1 MGYEYLSTIIVFII
15 VLIGIV
21 AWLPV
26 STINSMRHVEEHR
39 EDRYST
45 SLRLIDADSGTR
57 FSDERNNSKGVSMQ
71 PNERRVTTLSPA
83 YIAQVRHERRQAVR
97 RRQIIVAALV
107 VVTIVVLALAF
118 GLHYSPLFALIPAA
132 MTAAVLALGAHA
144 ARQAR
149 EWERKVSE
157 AKARSRRSAA
167 ARVKAKAAQQTTATN
182 VGERTVMDDSP
193 TYEMER
199 REIRRVLREAQAEQA
214 RALAERAQAAG
225 REAAPVVE
233 ATPVAVEPDVVSS
246 DERAAVAPAAQP
258 ASVERHGEPA
268 AQTEAQTSDATA
280 ELAEVRPARA
290 LDAFDMATSPEL
302 ISFSLGEARN
312 IADEPEEA
320 PESREIKSARQV
332 AKATPVDTA
341 EQRSLA
347 AEAVMETEPA
357 AQETE
362 PAAQS
367 ETKAKEGEPNGG
379 HADTSADDELMAQA
393 TRADVTDVAS
403 FHQSEEQAKVA
414 VPAAT
419 SDSLGR
425 DLQAILARRGA

>member
-1 MGYEYLSTIIVFII
+1 MGYEYLSTVIVLII

-83 YIAQVRHERRQAVR
+83 YVAQVRHERRQAVR

-107 VVTIVVLALAF
+107 VVTVVVLALAF

-167 ARVKAKAAQQTTATN
+167 ARVQAEAARQAAATN
-182 VGERTVMDDSP
+182 DGERADMDDSP

-214 RALAERAQAAG
+214 RALAERAQAAA
-225 REAAPVVE
+225 RDAAPSVE
-233 ATPVAVEPDVVSS
+233 AEAIPVAPAVASPS
-246 DERAAVAPAAQP
+246 APIAVAPPKEADAAECRVGDT
-258 ASVERHGEPA
+258 AA
-268 AQTEAQTSDATA
+268 AQTETQASDSTA
-280 ELAEVRPARA
+280 ELTEVRPARA

-312 IADEPEEA
+312 IASESEA

-357 AQETE
+357 AAEAKDKDAE
-362 PAAQS
+362 PHENEKTA
-367 ETKAKEGEPNGG
+367 GDGR
-379 HADTSADDELMAQA
+379 DDDVMAQ
-393 TRADVTDVAS
+393 TMRDDVTDVAS